1 MNAVDLIFNL
11 DKHLNQWATDLGPW
25 LYLLLFGIIFCETG
39 LVVTPI
45 LPGDT
50 LLFAVGALAAS
61 KDSALSLPFMIV
73 LLWAAAVLGD
83 AANYAVGLRVGPK
96 VFASETSR
104 LLNKKHLL
112 RTQEF
117 YQKHGGKTIVLARFI
132 PILRTFAPFV
142 AGIGKMKYRRF
153 ALFNLTGGLAWI
165 LTFSFLGYFFGNL
178 PLVKNNF
185 SFVIVAILLISA
197 LPVAMEYV
205 RARREARSSS
215 EAKPSP
221 KEVVRP

>member
-11 DKHLNQWATDLGPW
+11 DKHLNQWAMDLGPW

-117 YQKHGGKTIVLARFI
+117 YQKHGGNTIVLARFI
-132 PILRTFAPFV
+132 
-142 AGIGKMKYRRF
+142 
-153 ALFNLTGGLAWI
+153 
-165 LTFSFLGYFFGNL
+165 
-178 PLVKNNF
+178 
-185 SFVIVAILLISA
+185 
-197 LPVAMEYV
+197 
-205 RARREARSSS
+205 
-215 EAKPSP
+215 
-221 KEVVRP
+221 